1 MEENTRLMRIA
12 IFSDI
17 HANLEALQAVL
28 EHAGQRGVDKH
39 VCLGDVVGYGA
50 SPNDCIDLLRSL
62 PHCPAVLGNHDAA
75 VLGMPGIMGRDSRRV
90 VAWTKRNLSS
100 QSLQYLQNMQDVIR
114 WGKILFCHSN
124 PYRPRNWY
132 YLIERNYI
140 TASFAR
146 SRAKI
151 VFIGHSHVPVAIT
164 RKNFFC
170 VYIRAPLNRTAVP
183 AAECNRQIFNCGSV
197 GQPRDG
203 DTRASYLIYD
213 TGGQMIEFYR
223 VDYDFAAAGRKII
236 DAGLPEIFARRLAD
250 GV

>member
-1 MEENTRLMRIA
+1 MRIA

-17 HANLEALQAVL
+17 HSNLEALRAVL
-28 EHAGQRGVDKH
+28 DHASTLRVDKH

-50 SPNDCIDLLRSL
+50 SPNECIDLLRSL

-75 VLGMPGIMGRDSRRV
+75 VLGLQAKMGREARQV
-90 VAWTKRNLSS
+90 IVWTRKQLSAAN
-100 QSLQYLQNMQDVIR
+100 LQYLRNMQDVIQ
-114 WGKILFCHSN
+114 WDNILFCHSN
-124 PYRPRNWY
+124 PYKPRNWY
-132 YLIERNYI
+132 YIVERNYI
-140 TASFAR
+140 TSAFAR

-151 VFIGHSHVPVAIT
+151 IFVGHTHMPLAIT

-170 VYIRAPLNRTAVP
+170 VYIRSSQHTMTVP
-183 AAECNRQIFNCGSV
+183 AAERNRQIFNCGSV

-213 TGGQMIEFYR
+213 TGRQVIEFYR
-223 VDYDFAAAGRKII
+223 VLYDFETAGRKII
-236 DAGLPEIFARRLAD
+236 EAGLPAMFARRLGD